1 MRCTLVNASHCC
13 VQWGG
18 GEILRYCCC
27 ERWGAELALS
37 TGNNFE
43 AFSENSLML
52 GQPEGSQMCHNVASV
67 PKTAGATAYA
77 WTRAEKELLS
87 TCGALSEE
95 QRGFGELQSMCSG
108 CFTHLAGHCWWC
120 LSLLLL
126 LLGIFGED
134 GKDDGGG
141 QCSPTDALL
150 EENSVVA
157 FLGAQGERREHLM
170 SQGTRQGGKRRQI

>member
-52 GQPEGSQMCHNVASV
+52 GQPEGSQMCHKQPVC
-67 PKTAGATAYA
+67 PKLLGPLLMHGPVQRRSSFQPVGLSLRSREALVSSKVCALAALHTWLGTAGGACRCCCCC
-77 WTRAEKELLS
+77 WGFLEKMGRMMVVVS
-87 TCGALSEE
+87 AAL
-95 QRGFGELQSMCSG
+95 QM
-108 CFTHLAGHCWWC
+108 TY
-120 LSLLLL
+120 
-126 LLGIFGED
+126 
-134 GKDDGGG
+134 
-141 QCSPTDALL
+141 
-150 EENSVVA
+150 
-157 FLGAQGERREHLM
+157 
-170 SQGTRQGGKRRQI
+170 

>member
-77 WTRAEKELLS
+77 WTRAEQELLS
-87 TCGALSEE
+87 TCG
-95 QRGFGELQSMCSG
+95 G
-108 CFTHLAGHCWWC
+108 
-120 LSLLLL
+120 SL
-126 LLGIFGED
+126 
-134 GKDDGGG
+134 
-141 QCSPTDALL
+141 
-150 EENSVVA
+150 
-157 FLGAQGERREHLM
+157 
-170 SQGTRQGGKRRQI
+170 